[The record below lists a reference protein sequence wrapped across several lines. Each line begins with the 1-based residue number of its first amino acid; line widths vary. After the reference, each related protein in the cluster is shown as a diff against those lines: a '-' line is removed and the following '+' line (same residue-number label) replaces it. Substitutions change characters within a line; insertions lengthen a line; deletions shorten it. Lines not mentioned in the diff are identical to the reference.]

1 MTTTAPSQYFLFQRY
16 SISELATLTYYSE
29 AYLLAIKHGNH
40 PANGSFRM
48 RMAKALRISETA
60 LFSVAQTP
68 EQGTAQEEE
77 THGVKE
83 RTQRSGRG

>member
-48 RMAKALRISETA
+48 RIAKALRISEAA
-60 LFSVAQTP
+60 LFAASEGSDGGA
-68 EQGTAQEEE
+68 
-77 THGVKE
+77 
-83 RTQRSGRG
+83 